1 MDKVFIEGLQIDALI
16 GIYDWERRIRQTLRF
31 DIEMGFDNRRPAATD
46 RIEDTLDYK
55 AVSRRLEA
63 YVKESGFGLVETLAE
78 RCVEIILAEYLTF
91 VLLCRSGCDGNT
103 IAGQPYGAVAEQ
115 VKALRTKE
123 GVCHQC
129 KELDVFLAD
138 GDADPLP
145 GDTGIDARLRVAAAF
160 RDRPWGAWHR
170 IMFRLLDDLT

>member
-31 DIEMGFDNRRPAATD
+31 DIEMGFDNRKPAATD

-78 RCVEIILAEYLTF
+78 RCAEVILAEFAVSHVRLK
-91 VLLCRSGCDGNT
+91 LSK
-103 IAGQPYGAVAEQ
+103 PGAVRGAEA
-115 VKALRTKE
+115 V
-123 GVCHQC
+123 GVII
-129 KELDVFLAD
+129 ERRAGGPD
-138 GDADPLP
+138 
-145 GDTGIDARLRVAAAF
+145 
-160 RDRPWGAWHR
+160 
-170 IMFRLLDDLT
+170 